1 MTDERPADPTTEI
14 TDVEPDT
21 IPDPEPIL
29 IAARKGVEQVRTKT
43 VDYSFNELFDMY
55 LNNELLIDPEYQ
67 RAFRWSEEKQSQ
79 FIESL
84 ILELPIPPL
93 YVTEVQEGQYELID
107 GLQRL
112 SSYLHFRGKLKKAG
126 KLQPPFRLVDC
137 DIVGELNGLLYSQLP
152 TALQIR
158 LKRMSVPVQI
168 LRKES
173 DPKLRYHMFKR
184 LNRGGEVLSDQ
195 EVRNATIR
203 LLGTSFN
210 DFLRQ
215 LAQTADFMKCTDI
228 MTDADKEQMAREEC
242 VLRFFAF
249 KNNIAEYKKLIRPF
263 LDSFMERVTE
273 TLLVFNYPSEQ
284 QVFETTFRVFSQTTG
299 DQSFSSVGRK
309 GTLTNQFSQAQF
321 NSLTLGVQRYLPQLA
336 SLADSDPRDLEAK
349 FIALKKNED
358 FLKGAV
364 GGGKNYLANYQK
376 NIAFVEGC
384 VRSWFPTA

>member
-1 MTDERPADPTTEI
+1 MTDEQ
-14 TDVEPDT
+14 PDDAAAEQVI

-55 LNNELLIDPEYQ
+55 LSNELLIDPDYQ

-93 YVTEVQEGQYELID
+93 YVAEVRDGQYELID

-112 SSYLHFRGKLKKAG
+112 SSYLHFRGKLKKDG
-126 KLQPPFRLVDC
+126 IVQPPFQLVDC
-137 DIVGELNGLLYSQLP
+137 DIVAELNGLFYSQLP

-173 DPKLRYHMFKR
+173 DKKLRYHMFKR

-203 LLGTSFN
+203 LLGTAFN
-210 DFLRQ
+210 DFLRD
-215 LAQTADFMKCTDI
+215 LAKNTDFVLCTDI

-249 KNNIAEYKKLIRPF
+249 KNNIADYTKLIRPF

-273 TLLVFNYPSEQ
+273 RELAFDYEHER
-284 QVFETTFRVFSQTTG
+284 QVFEKTFRVFARTTAER
-299 DQSFSSVGRK
+299 SFSSVGRK
-309 GTLTNQFSQAQF
+309 GALTNQFSQSQF
-321 NSLTLGVQRYLPQLA
+321 NSLTLGVQKRLSALDDLA
-336 SLADSDPRDLEAK
+336 GTVPERLSDEL
-349 FIALKKNED
+349 IALKKDDE
-358 FLKGAV
+358 FLRTAG
-364 GGGKNYLANYQK
+364 GGGKNYLAAYK
-376 NIAFVEGC
+376 KTIALVEAR
-384 VRSWFPTA
+384 VETWLATA